1 MNLIM
6 MQSSIMIVSYQM
18 EERYMNIFLQGLTM
32 GLAYVAPI
40 GMQNLFV
47 INSAL
52 PNKRKRALLTALI
65 VIFFDIT
72 LSLAC
77 FFGIGTIMQKFKWL
91 QMVIL
96 CVGSLIVIYIGI
108 SLLRAKTQDL
118 EKDQPTMSIKKTIS
132 SACVVTWFNPQAII
146 DGTMMLG
153 AFHVTLAAGQETPFI
168 TGVACASFSW
178 FIGLTFL
185 ISLISSKFNAKVM
198 RWINIVCGVIII
210 GYGIK
215 LFVSFVQMLL

>member
-1 MNLIM
+1 
-6 MQSSIMIVSYQM
+6 MIVSYQM

-52 PNKRKRALLTALI
+52 TNKRKRALLTALI

-210 GYGIK
+210 GYGKK